1 MKFKK
6 IVGFGDSWIWGDELL
21 DPNLQS
27 HPHAHPVLLENTGY
41 RESHCFLGQLG
52 THYDVPTENFGI
64 AGGSLT
70 STIWNYLWW
79 LDHEILDPTECLVLV
94 GLTASN
100 RKTFYNPNHR
110 SYGNDP
116 DWNRYVHSAW
126 VHFDSCYSQ
135 DWMEAV
141 KKLTVLSDCIEQ
153 DILNYKQTVMFF
165 EGQSALRSSGLL
177 QFCTINP
184 PVRLESK
191 SLLWPDRSLVTLINQ
206 RPDPKQ
212 YLAKQ
217 GHPNEKGH
225 QLIAENLIPLIDS
238 CIIKG

>member
-27 HPHAHPVLLENTGY
+27 HPHAHPVLLENTSY

-79 LDHEILDPTECLVLV
+79 LDHESLDPSECLVLV
-94 GLTASN
+94 GLTSAN
-100 RKTFYNPNHR
+100 RRTFYNPDHR

-116 DWNRYVHSAW
+116 EWNRYVHSAW
-126 VHFDSCYSQ
+126 VHNGSCYSQ
-135 DWMEAV
+135 DWMDSI
-141 KKLTVLSDCIEQ
+141 KTLTALSDCYEQ
-153 DILNYKQTVMFF
+153 DVLNYKQAVMFF
-165 EGQSALRSSGLL
+165 EGQSAARDLKLL
-177 QFCTINP
+177 QFCSINP
-184 PVRLESK
+184 PLVLQHHT
-191 SLLWPDRSLVTLINQ
+191 LLWPDRSLYNLIQTAPNS
-206 RPDPKQ
+206 KQ
-212 YLAKQ
+212 LLAKH
-217 GHPNEKGH
+217 GHPNEQGH
-225 QLIAENLIPLIDS
+225 KLIAENLISCIDS
-238 CIIKG
+238 YIIKG